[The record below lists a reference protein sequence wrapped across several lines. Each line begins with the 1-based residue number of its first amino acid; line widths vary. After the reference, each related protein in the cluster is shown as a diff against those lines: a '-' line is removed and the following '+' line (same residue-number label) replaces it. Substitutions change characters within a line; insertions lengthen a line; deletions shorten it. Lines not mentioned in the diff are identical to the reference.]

1 VTEVLLTS
9 PSVTKAILI
18 SQFLQARAWWRLD
31 SAGAS
36 ALHVARSVVSLLDA
50 AAYLQGIPE
59 DDPDLLA
66 LQAMGCFRSGAF
78 DPGPEGAEIVKKWQL
93 ADEASAGPRDLLTE
107 LVRAAHGNPGA
118 VPIGIPHQ
126 VTAPGM
132 SAPAR

>member
-1 VTEVLLTS
+1 
-9 PSVTKAILI
+9 
-18 SQFLQARAWWRLD
+18 
-31 SAGAS
+31 
-36 ALHVARSVVSLLDA
+36 VARSVVSLLDA

-59 DDPDLLA
+59 DDP
-66 LQAMGCFRSGAF
+66 
-78 DPGPEGAEIVKKWQL
+78 
-93 ADEASAGPRDLLTE
+93 DLLTE